1 MSIRVVL
8 ADDHPLT
15 RAGIMAYL
23 AKENDFDVVGEFSD
37 GDAALTGI
45 EALRP
50 DVALLDIRMPGVDGV
65 AICRHMKET
74 RSQTICLMLTNY
86 DSQEYVLAALR
97 AGARGY
103 VLKTSP
109 ADTLARAVRI
119 AAKGGMYLDN
129 EIASAVDAD
138 PKESAFDPITIRERA
153 VLIPSAKGQSS
164 REIADGLFIS
174 ERTVQTH
181 LASIYEKLGARNK
194 TEAVIFAL
202 KYGIVTLDE
211 LVG

>member
-37 GDAALTGI
+37 GDAALAGI
-45 EALRP
+45 EALHP
-50 DVALLDIRMPGVDGV
+50 DVALLDIRMPGADGV

-74 RSQTICLMLTNY
+74 RSPTICLMLTNY
-86 DSQEYVLAALR
+86 DSQEYVLAAQR

-109 ADTLARAVRI
+109 ADTLARAIRI

-129 EIASAVDAD
+129 EIASAIDAD
-138 PKESAFDPITIRERA
+138 PKESTVDPITARERA
-153 VLIPSAKGQSS
+153 VLVPSAKGLSS

-202 KYGIVTLDE
+202 KYGIITLDE